1 MMSLLPLRLSVPED
15 FDFPWAVRFLAARAV
30 PSLEMVRDDEYSRV
44 IWPATLET
52 QDAGSR
58 GGDPVVL
65 GARFSAASA
74 GAGSRLE
81 VWSVPAL
88 PPKVLRAAVTRLFD
102 LDAVVAAFRG
112 HVARDPV
119 LGPLMRRDLLG
130 IRLPQLLDPFECLV
144 RAILGQQVS
153 VAAATTMV
161 GRLVQLL
168 GTPVP
173 ESGNRLGPTPRLA
186 FPRPADLVRAGS
198 RRLRA
203 LGLMRSK
210 AATLLAAA
218 EAADAGGLDLAR
230 LRRGAASEVDAALI
244 ALPGIGS
251 WTASYVRL
259 RAFGDRDAFPA
270 ADLGVL
276 KALAARGIARD
287 AVAAVAERW
296 RPWRGY
302 AALHLWR
309 SLELDA

>member
-1 MMSLLPLRLSVPED
+1 MSLQPLRLPIPED

-30 PSLEMVRDDEYSRV
+30 PSLETVRDDEYCRV
-44 IWPATLET
+44 IWPAALEA
-52 QDAGSR
+52 QDARSR
-58 GGDPVVL
+58 GGDPVVI
-65 GARFSAASA
+65 GARFSPASA
-74 GAGSRLE
+74 RTGARLE

-102 LDAVVAAFRG
+102 LDADVAAFRG

-173 ESGNRLGPTPRLA
+173 EAEIHPGQTPRLA
-186 FPRPADLVRAGS
+186 FPRPADLVQAGS

-218 EAADAGGLDLAR
+218 EAADAGTLDLAR
-230 LRRGAASEVDAALI
+230 LRRAPASEVDAALT
-244 ALPGIGS
+244 ALPGIGP

-276 KALAARGIARD
+276 KALAARGVARD
-287 AVAAVAERW
+287 AVVAVAERW

-309 SLELDA
+309 SLEPDA

>member
-1 MMSLLPLRLSVPED
+1 MSLQPLRLPIPED

-30 PSLEMVRDDEYSRV
+30 PSLEVVRDDEYCRV
-44 IWPATLET
+44 IWPAALEA
-52 QDAGSR
+52 QDARSR
-58 GGDPVVL
+58 GGDPVVI
-65 GARFSAASA
+65 GARFSPASA
-74 GAGSRLE
+74 RTGARLE

-88 PPKVLRAAVTRLFD
+88 PPKVLRASVTRLFD
-102 LDAVVAAFRG
+102 LDADVAAFRG

-173 ESGNRLGPTPRLA
+173 EAGIRPGQTPRLA

-218 EAADAGGLDLAR
+218 EAADAGTLDLAR
-230 LRRGAASEVDAALI
+230 LRRAPASEVDAALT
-244 ALPGIGS
+244 ALPGIGP

-276 KALAARGIARD
+276 KALAARGVARD
-287 AVAAVAERW
+287 AVVAVAERW

-309 SLELDA
+309 SLEPDA